1 MRTRYL
7 RGLVFAGAAFLAVRP
22 VTAGTMTGGAGVDY
36 ETGPEAQSYRSALL
50 FGSADLASGDFT
62 VAAVRFGD
70 SSVGPGISGFANAGP
85 RITSASRLRV
95 IGLRTIGD
103 RAYRAWR
110 VRAGP
115 ELNLTSEVTLG
126 AYYLRAQDN
135 SAGNF
140 DAGGVELSVP
150 IARGVSGQVGSSYGK
165 WDGGATTAQGMMAGT
180 WHAGSRVQFLCEVDV
195 GRNVMTTSSS
205 APSGG
210 GILGGLP
217 ITGGLGNG
225 GSVTESRTE
234 NRVTATSQ
242 FGVRFLF
249 P

>member
-1 MRTRYL
+1 
-7 RGLVFAGAAFLAVRP
+7 VFAGAAFLAVRP

-50 FGSADLASGDFT
+50 FGSADLA
-62 VAAVRFGD
+62 
-70 SSVGPGISGFANAGP
+70 
-85 RITSASRLRV
+85 
-95 IGLRTIGD
+95 
-103 RAYRAWR
+103 
-110 VRAGP
+110 
-115 ELNLTSEVTLG
+115 
-126 AYYLRAQDN
+126 YYLRAEDN

>member
-1 MRTRYL
+1 MRMRCL
-7 RGLVFAGAAFLAVRP
+7 GGLVLAGAAFLAVRP
-22 VTAGTMTGGAGVDY
+22 VAAGTMTGGAGVDY
-36 ETGPEAQSYRSALL
+36 QTGPEAQSYRSALL

-70 SSVGPGISGFANAGP
+70 SSVGAGVSGFGNAGL
-85 RITSASRLRV
+85 RITSAARLRL

-103 RAYRAWR
+103 GAYRAWR
-110 VRAGP
+110 LRAGP

-126 AYYLRAQDN
+126 AYYLRARDN
-135 SAGNF
+135 TPGDF

-165 WDGGATTAQGMMAGT
+165 WSGGATTAQGMIAGT
-180 WHAGSRVQFLCEVDV
+180 WHAGSRVQLLCEADV
-195 GRNVMTTSSS
+195 GRNVMTTSTSS
-205 APSGG
+205 PSSG

-225 GSVTESRTE
+225 GSGTESRTE
-234 NRVTATSQ
+234 NRVTATSL

>member
-7 RGLVFAGAAFLAVRP
+7 RGLVLAGAAFLAVRP
-22 VTAGTMTGGAGVDY
+22 VAAGTMTGGAGVDY
-36 ETGPEAQSYRSALL
+36 QTGPEAQSYRSALL

-85 RITSASRLRV
+85 RITFASRLRV

-242 FGVRFLF
+242 LGVRFLF

>member
-1 MRTRYL
+1 MRYL
-7 RGLVFAGAAFLAVRP
+7 RGLVLAGVAFLAVRP
-22 VTAGTMTGGAGVDY
+22 VSAGTMTGGAGVDY
-36 ETGPEAQSYRSALL
+36 QTGPEAQSYRSALL

-62 VAAVRFGD
+62 VAAVRFDD
-70 SSVGPGISGFANAGP
+70 SSVGPGISAFANAGL

-103 RAYRAWR
+103 GAYRAWR

-135 SAGNF
+135 SAGDF

-165 WDGGATTAQGMMAGT
+165 WDGGATSAQGMMAGT